1 MGCASCY
8 HHPFFLVFSL
18 TLPRLFVVTALS
30 LHRRYGLWVILS
42 SAHPRSS
49 STSFHFLTSHRFI
62 AFQIAFDTTREL
74 VFLSLIFASYRFPP
88 LSRSPSPTWSRS
100 VPPSLPLAL
109 SIRQSLARVQ
119 SSSRTDN
126 IHNQVHKTS
135 QNTSIKPTLFSRLR
149 SSFIIGNPIPSHHPY
164 PYVYTSTST
173 SCIHISHITTASN
186 IVICIPHPPIHPH
199 MANP

>member
-1 MGCASCY
+1 MSWFVFATTTTAYSWSFHCQSLGCSSSSSPSSSSLDWKDDSIQ
-8 HHPFFLVFSL
+8 HPSTLILDLFSL
-18 TLPRLFVVTALS
+18 SR
-30 LHRRYGLWVILS
+30 
-42 SAHPRSS
+42 
-49 STSFHFLTSHRFI
+49 RFI
-62 AFQIAFDTTREL
+62 AFPIALDTTREL